1 MANTRHLYVHV
12 NLGKMFDDET
22 VMFKIYFEPF
32 LQKSLFI
39 FNSWIARMRKSEL

>member
-1 MANTRHLYVHV
+1 
-12 NLGKMFDDET
+12 MFDDET

-39 FNSWIARMRKSEL
+39 FLSLFCSEWKASETHFQL